1 MVSAAGSAT
10 SIETLADLL
19 KQLGDIHPARVRF
32 RPAPGTAT
40 EQDLHDIHTREGRLY
55 ELVEKTLVEK
65 AMGFRESWLASLL
78 IHALLN
84 FVQPRKLGVVTGEAG
99 MIRLASGLV
108 RIPDVAYI
116 AWERL
121 PGRRLPEEPVPGLAP
136 NLVVEVLS
144 QGNTASEMAR
154 KRREYFDAGVQVV
167 WLIAPDH
174 RTVDIYTAVDQSTR
188 LDEHQTLDGGAVLPG
203 FTLSLQALFSNLD
216 RMDEDAEPQS

>member
-1 MVSAAGSAT
+1 MVSVSDV

-19 KQLGDIHPARVRF
+19 SRLGDVDPARVRF
-32 RPAPGTAT
+32 HPAPGTAT
-40 EQDLHDIHTREGRLY
+40 ERDIRDVQTREGRLC
-55 ELVEKTLVEK
+55 ELVDKTLVEK

-78 IHALLN
+78 IQALLN
-84 FVQPRKLGVVTGEAG
+84 FVQPRHLGVVTGEAG

-121 PGRRLPEEPVPGLAP
+121 PDRRLPVDPVPGLVP

-154 KRREYFDAGVQVV
+154 KRQEYFAAGVQLV
-167 WLIAPDH
+167 WLIAPENH
-174 RTVDIYTAVDQSTR
+174 TVDVYTAVDQVTR
-188 LDEHQTLDGGAVLPG
+188 LDAHQTLDGGAVLPG
-203 FTLSLQALFSNLD
+203 FTLSLHELFTNFD
-216 RMDEDAEPQS
+216 QMDNGA